1 LIHFPLIK
9 QSVLLATH
17 LPKVTK
23 MEIKGGILLHNSN
36 SNLKIIEEIAKYLP
50 DLMLLVNELDEPRVL
65 KNNPNRMGGDANHWG
80 MDFDPEHNIYS
91 TSGSSTKELLKRS
104 CDLWTPDLEV
114 RVRYS
119 HIYIASIEYAQL
131 FFGPSII

>member
-1 LIHFPLIK
+1 MIAKPSLLFRFSLILILLLCFLLLQGPPKPLDLLEFPLNCNKYEVEHDLIHFPLIK

-23 MEIKGGILLHNSN
+23 MEIKGGKLLHNSN

-50 DLMLLVNELDEPRVL
+50 DLVLLVNELDEPRVL

-80 MDFDPEHNIYS
+80 MDFDPEHNIY
-91 TSGSSTKELLKRS
+91 
-104 CDLWTPDLEV
+104 
-114 RVRYS
+114 
-119 HIYIASIEYAQL
+119 
-131 FFGPSII
+131 